1 MKNFLSVNDV
11 ENISQLV
18 NEAIELKRSPLKFQ
32 SLGKN
37 KRLAIILFNPSLR
50 TRLSTQIAAENLGM
64 NSIVINALTDS
75 WMIEFSDEAVMN
87 QNKIEHIKDAARV
100 LGKYFDIIAV
110 RSFPSLTNRDEDYSE
125 LVLNQFKKYCG
136 VPIISLESATRHP
149 LQSFADLITI
159 KENQKTK
166 NPKIVLAWAS
176 HIKAL
181 PQAVSNSFCEWI
193 LKSNLDLSIAHPKG
207 YELGEEFTQGA
218 KIFHNQ
224 NEAIADADFIYV
236 KNWSSFNDYGKIL
249 STDSDWMLN
258 EKKLLNAPNAKIMHC
273 LPVRRNLE
281 LSDEILDGTRSLVT
295 LQAENRIYSAQI
307 VLKNILE
314 NV

>member
-166 NPKIVLAWAS
+166 NPKIVLTWAS

-258 EKKLLNAPNAKIMHC
+258 EKKTFKRSQCKNYALLA
-273 LPVRRNLE
+273 
-281 LSDEILDGTRSLVT
+281 S
-295 LQAENRIYSAQI
+295 
-307 VLKNILE
+307 
-314 NV
+314 

>member
-166 NPKIVLAWAS
+166 NPKIVLTWAS
-176 HIKAL
+176 HIKSAT
-181 PQAVSNSFCEWI
+181 ASSFKFFLRMDFKI
-193 LKSNLDLSIAHPKG
+193 KSRFINCAPKG
-207 YELGEEFTQGA
+207 
-218 KIFHNQ
+218 I
-224 NEAIADADFIYV
+224 
-236 KNWSSFNDYGKIL
+236 
-249 STDSDWMLN
+249 
-258 EKKLLNAPNAKIMHC
+258 
-273 LPVRRNLE
+273 R
-281 LSDEILDGTRSLVT
+281 TR
-295 LQAENRIYSAQI
+295 
-307 VLKNILE
+307 
-314 NV
+314 

>member
-166 NPKIVLAWAS
+166 NPKIVLTWAS